1 MKVQTALLAR
11 YAEVEQQGGLLNV
24 TGGGIDVFGV
34 SRLPADFPVAFVL
47 QLSFDDA
54 EADQPHELAVT
65 VLGPDLQPV
74 GRRTT
79 VPFTPTFGELHA
91 EGWRGIF
98 SVAGTL
104 ELEIEQ
110 FGPHSVQVDIDGK
123 QAGDIPFRAVHA
135 DA

>member
-1 MKVQTALLAR
+1 MRKQTNR
-11 YAEVEQQGGLLNV
+11 
-24 TGGGIDVFGV
+24 T
-34 SRLPADFPVAFVL
+34 
-47 QLSFDDA
+47 
-54 EADQPHELAVT
+54 AVT

-74 GRRTT
+74 GWRTM

-104 ELEIEQ
+104 ELSIEQ
-110 FGPHSVQVDIDGK
+110 FGPHSVQIDIDGK
-123 QAGDIPFRAVHA
+123 QAGDIPFRAGHA